1 MGERLDDEPGFSLFL
16 LRRLLINFGLWLKTY
31 ICLALIVIFSSSG
44 NIFLSQGMKQIGPV
58 HVESAKD
65 LLRLLLRIF
74 SNGWIWMGVAALL
87 LFLACFM
94 VVLSWAD
101 YSFVAPATASVYI
114 VVPLVGQFLMGEKV
128 PPLHWAGIIIIGV
141 GVGLVRHTAPSTTR
155 QT

>member
-1 MGERLDDEPGFSLFL
+1 MVFN
-16 LRRLLINFGLWLKTY
+16 LRLKTY
-31 ICLALIVIFSSSG
+31 VFLVLIVLFSSSG
-44 NIFLSQGMKQIGPV
+44 NIFLSEGMKQIGAV
-58 HVESAKD
+58 RVGSARD
-65 LLRLLLRIF
+65 LVRLLLGIF
-74 SNGWIWMGVAALL
+74 SNGWIWMGIAALL